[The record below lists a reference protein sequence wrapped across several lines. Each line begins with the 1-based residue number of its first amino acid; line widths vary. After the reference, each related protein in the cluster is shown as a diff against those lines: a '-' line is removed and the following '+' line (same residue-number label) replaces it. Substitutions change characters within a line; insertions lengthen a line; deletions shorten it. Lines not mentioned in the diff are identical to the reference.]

1 MARGIEGFGDDLRSP
16 RLGVGGAASDGP
28 GSYDRIVRVLR
39 ELDQDPGLLALL
51 AAAWA
56 ERSFETDYARPLLLL
71 AALRYR
77 ALETDDHPLGF
88 ELRMDAEA
96 PELETRLREAL
107 ADPGL
112 LPLLKLRAVQ
122 TNEAGR
128 AFAWG
133 LPALTLGFGH
143 RAFSLVDLGCSA
155 GFNLVVDRTS
165 LPYRFGVNKVT
176 GFDFPSPE
184 WRIGLDLAP
193 IDAKDDLE
201 ARWLEACI
209 WPGQPE
215 RLDRFKACR
224 ELYKKPWQGQA
235 PAPDLRQHNLGE
247 GHTRAV
253 LEAVPGMV
261 VAYES
266 VVRPY
271 LSPEGRARHDADMWA
286 FLEADRNRLWAVLEP
301 SGKPSTTPMTLTVH
315 LVRGG
320 ERHAIELAQS
330 GYHTSTCVIS
340 LGAPKQLVTLWNAA

>member
-1 MARGIEGFGDDLRSP
+1 MARGIDGFGDDLRSP

-28 GSYDRIVRVLR
+28 GSYDRIVRTLR
-39 ELDQDPGLLALL
+39 ELEHDPDLLALL
-51 AAAWA
+51 SSAWA

-77 ALETDDHPLGF
+77 ALETDDHPLAL
-88 ELRMDAEA
+88 ELRMDAEV
-96 PELETRLREAL
+96 PELERRLREAL

-165 LPYRFGVNKVT
+165 LPYRFGVNKVS

-184 WRIGLDLAP
+184 LRIGLDLAP
-193 IDAKDDLE
+193 IDAKDEVE

-215 RLDRFKACR
+215 RLERFKACR
-224 ELYKKPWQGQA
+224 ELFKKPWQGQA
-235 PAPDLRQHNLGE
+235 PAPDLRPHVLGE
-247 GHTRAV
+247 GHTRPLLDALPGTV
-253 LEAVPGMV
+253 L
-261 VAYES
+261 AYES

-271 LSPEGRARHDADMWA
+271 LSADARAAHDADMWA
-286 FLEADRNRLWAVLEP
+286 FLEGGRERLWAVLEP

-330 GYHTSTCVIS
+330 GYHASNCVIS
-340 LGAPKQLVTLWNAA
+340 LGAPKQLVALWNAS